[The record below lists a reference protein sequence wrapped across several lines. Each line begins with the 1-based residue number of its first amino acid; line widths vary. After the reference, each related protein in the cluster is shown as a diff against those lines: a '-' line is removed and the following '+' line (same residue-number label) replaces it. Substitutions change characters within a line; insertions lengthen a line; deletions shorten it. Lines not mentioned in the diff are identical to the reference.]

1 MILLVDSG
9 NSRTR
14 FVFVE
19 AKRGTEIARA
29 TVRSRGLDSIEAVR
43 ASIMTA
49 AHDLPEGRDAG
60 ECEGSAYATVV
71 PAREEYLRNGIR
83 RALGKGA
90 LNPIAVGPSLDLG
103 IELAVDRPDEVGP
116 DRIANAVAAFAE
128 YGGPVIAIDAGTALT
143 MEVVD
148 AGGRFLGGI
157 ITLGPGSVRDAV
169 GERGARLHAPE
180 LIWPERV
187 IGANTEDALRSGI
200 VRGSIA
206 AVDGLVASIRS
217 ELGERAKVV
226 ATGGLGSLIADHAES
241 VDVCDAGLTLK
252 GLKRIYDR
260 NRPNR
265 RGAPSKS

>member
-9 NSRTR
+9 NSSTR
-14 FVFVE
+14 FVFVD

-29 TVRSRGLDSIEAVR
+29 VVRSSTLDSIEAVR
-43 ASIMTA
+43 SAIMTA
-49 AHDLPEGRDAG
+49 AHDLPGGREANG
-60 ECEGSAYATVV
+60 SEGSVYATVV

-90 LNPIAVGPSLDLG
+90 GAPIAVGPSLDLG
-103 IELAVDRPDEVGP
+103 IELAVDRAGEVGP
-116 DRIANAVAAFAE
+116 DRIANAVAAFTE

-148 AGGRFLGGI
+148 GRGRFLGGI
-157 ITLGPGSVRDAV
+157 ITLGPGSVRDVV

-180 LIWPERV
+180 LIWPERA

-206 AVDGLVASIRS
+206 AVDGLVAAIRR
-217 ELGERAKVV
+217 ELGENGTVV
-226 ATGGLGSLIADHAES
+226 ATGGLGPLIADHAES
-241 VDVCDAGLTLK
+241 VDVCDVGLTLK
-252 GLKRIYDR
+252 GLKTIYDR

-265 RGAPSKS
+265 PGAPSKS